1 MIMKKFIAIL
11 LVAAFAVSFAACDS
25 GKKPAEETTQAP
37 STTMPVMTT
46 NYPLPTVTLSDDMV
60 NLGNITVINQDTPF
74 QLGALFLGTGNKVNS
89 DTFYLGEEIKFT
101 LYCDVP
107 ESEYSKVKVYC
118 APYQENLKVIP
129 DDCVFVSDF
138 APAAEGEVNFVNSV
152 SPEHGAG
159 YYTILFA
166 YEDTVA
172 YRITVKLIAK

>member
-1 MIMKKFIAIL
+1 MKKFIAIL

-25 GKKPAEETTQAP
+25 KTPGNEETTQAP

-101 LYCDVP
+101 LYCNVP

-129 DDCVFVSDF
+129 DDYVFVSDF
-138 APAAEGEVNFVNSV
+138 VPAAEGEVNFVNSV